1 MSKQKQMLTN
11 FSFGVKKTLE
21 LCMKYLRESIRSKL
35 FLIISLIFPAFFML
49 LMGMAFG
56 GTITTLPTY
65 NVYVLNEDT
74 VSPTF
79 TNISDY
85 ISTDYTNFGEVFTDF
100 LKDSNYPQEDPN
112 EEVQIFIL
120 DMITEINETIEQDMI
135 EGNHILLITI
145 QEDFSENLLT
155 VNNDITLEVTGDQTV
170 TDFQNALGIL
180 TGLFDTFCITYR
192 ELMGSE
198 NWETI
203 INQESTLDVEGW
215 TFFDFLVPGVIIL
228 AIVMNLTFVATTLT
242 EESEFKTLERLQ
254 LTPMKSHHLVG
265 GLLLTQIMIATLQI
279 AVLFGFAALLGFN
292 ATGSYILASLIALFL
307 SLSCSGIGFI
317 IAAFVK
323 KSSLAGGIG
332 TLISV
337 PFFILTGAFI
347 PINTPNLFTISG
359 NEFNLLEILP
369 TRVAYNMMNRVL
381 IYNQSYSNMTYEW
394 IVLLILTAFY
404 LTLGLILI
412 DRLKLRRRGE

>member
-1 MSKQKQMLTN
+1 
-11 FSFGVKKTLE
+11 
-21 LCMKYLRESIRSKL
+21 
-35 FLIISLIFPAFFML
+35 
-49 LMGMAFG
+49 
-56 GTITTLPTY
+56 
-65 NVYVLNEDT
+65 
-74 VSPTF
+74 
-79 TNISDY
+79 
-85 ISTDYTNFGEVFTDF
+85 
-100 LKDSNYPQEDPN
+100 
-112 EEVQIFIL
+112 
-120 DMITEINETIEQDMI
+120 
-135 EGNHILLITI
+135 
-145 QEDFSENLLT
+145 
-155 VNNDITLEVTGDQTV
+155 
-170 TDFQNALGIL
+170 
-180 TGLFDTFCITYR
+180 YR

-359 NEFNLLEILP
+359 NEFNLLDILP